1 MPCENRHADDENR
14 VLPMS
19 RELNVSGVYRVPAA
33 SLAKQT
39 TLSTQGSPDVELV
52 YGGAGRLTLTA

>member
-1 MPCENRHADDENR
+1 
-14 VLPMS
+14 MS